1 MNLQHYCS
9 MNEFASLVGVTP
21 GYIRLLVSRG
31 KILATRHPAFDH
43 KPLILRSLASEWRT
57 PRGGRPRI
65 SAPKKNGKKI
75 TRGSDFRDDVATLG
89 QARRNTSFP
98 TYERA

>member
-9 MNEFASLVGVTP
+9 MKEFAALVGVTH

-31 KILATRHPAFDH
+31 EILAARHPAFDH
-43 KPLILRSLASEWRT
+43 KPLILRSLADEWRE

-65 SAPKKNGKKI
+65 SAQKKNGKKL
-75 TRGSDFRDDVATLG
+75 ATG
-89 QARRNTSFP
+89 
-98 TYERA
+98 